1 MFSCSPSGLAR
12 PDAASQGRRLFE
24 AKKLLDCLVH
34 SGLDPAWT
42 SRALFTT
49 IHIGRHLCLVLHYF
63 IAHEHDQDLF
73 V

>member
-24 AKKLLDCLVH
+24 AKELLDRLVH
-34 SGLDPAWT
+34 FDLDPA
-42 SRALFTT
+42 SSLFTR

-73 V
+73 VYM